1 MEEPRVPGVPEPANE
16 NRLVEVPRVP
26 EVPEPPLVAGRETRT
41 PDQRDDSEPSHEAQL
56 GRGLRIRRPWRFF
69 DGDTAWSANA

>member
-16 NRLVEVPRVP
+16 NRPVEVPRVP

-41 PDQRDDSEPSHEAQL
+41 PDQRDDSKPSHEA
-56 GRGLRIRRPWRFF
+56 
-69 DGDTAWSANA
+69 